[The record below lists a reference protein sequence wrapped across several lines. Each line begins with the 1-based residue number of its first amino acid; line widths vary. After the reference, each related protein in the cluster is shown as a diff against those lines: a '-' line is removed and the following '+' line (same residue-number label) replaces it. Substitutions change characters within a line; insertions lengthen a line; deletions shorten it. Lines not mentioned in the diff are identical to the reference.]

1 MSDIFV
7 SFLQFYIYGNTLYNW
22 NTLYTL
28 NNILLCL
35 IVVGGHFEQ
44 NSQEFSLGSILLY
57 PSTIRHKTV
66 LNLFC
71 YICESIYWNILKR
84 LYSDDNIPWYL
95 LNVFCCIYY
104 KDYIYWNI
112 FLRSWNTLKIPIKTK
127 SVFSANLQF
136 LMMSANKK
144 INGEAGKRNLLK
156 KWFYFMSTSIIF
168 SCFPLRW
175 RNNSEEFQFTFLLI
189 SFTIE
194 VN

>member
-112 FLRSWNTLKIPIKTK
+112 FEPLKVLEYVEKYDK
-127 SVFSANLQF
+127 
-136 LMMSANKK
+136 NKK
-144 INGEAGKRNLLK
+144 C
-156 KWFYFMSTSIIF
+156 FF
-168 SCFPLRW
+168 SK
-175 RNNSEEFQFTFLLI
+175 FTV
-189 SFTIE
+189 SHDE
-194 VN
+194 CK